1 MSATVHYKKKKT
13 ERERERERRLTH
25 YFHRAQIQNSSMT
38 MKQFCTHLIL
48 CFWYHILLQTMGGR
62 VWVMQNGIVIFF
74 PFSKHVSKEAHL
86 SHKDVLLLLLVSTLL
101 LLSEKIKL
109 HGSSGSTSLPNGDK
123 ILLHLLK
130 LLLRLA

>member
-1 MSATVHYKKKKT
+1 MPLYIIRKKKP
-13 ERERERERRLTH
+13 REK
-25 YFHRAQIQNSSMT
+25 INSLLSQGINPE
-38 MKQFCTHLIL
+38 QFYDHEAVLHTLDSL
-48 CFWYHILLQTMGGR
+48 FLLPHSGSRQWVGGW
-62 VWVMQNGIVIFF
+62 VWVMQNDIVIFF
-74 PFSKHVSKEAHL
+74 PFSKHTSKEAHL

-123 ILLHLLK
+123 ILLRLLK